1 MNEFLKNVL
10 SKETYEKVLEEFKG
24 KGKDGKDFEVLPND
38 GTYIPK
44 SKFDDI
50 NTQKNTLE
58 TERNTLKEELD
69 KIKNSGEDVTKLK
82 EQITNLS
89 TTITENDKKHKEE
102 LQEQKLNSA
111 LKIAIL
117 KDVQD
122 VDIVS
127 SLIDKTKL
135 TLDENGEKITMGL
148 TEQIENLK
156 KTKPFLFKEEAP
168 GDEQGE
174 LEGGGLPPTGNGK
187 AKEKENYSLE
197 DAIAEEINI

>member
-69 KIKNSGEDVTKLK
+69 KIKNSSEDITKLK

-156 KTKPFLFKEEAP
+156 KTKPFLFKEAP
-168 GDEQGE
+168 GDEQGD
-174 LEGGGLPPTGNGK
+174 LEGGDLQPASSGK